1 MVTKQSH
8 RRQMICKRCCLLLE
22 FEIKIQAS
30 VSQTLKV
37 MILKFEIKNWSAERI
52 CLIRRNL
59 TQGRSA
65 KLRKPILTS
74 SGLSSWSLGGPSCLA
89 FELGLKEVCLN
100 FTVLQIHHRHP
111 HCRLRLCL
119 MSKLT
124 LDLIGS
130 HQVKASWQMVPALR
144 QIINWLK
151 QLLRN
156 LKFLGEVKWS
166 QMSWPF

>member
-1 MVTKQSH
+1 MQSH
-8 RRQMICKRCCLLLE
+8 RRRRTCMRCRLE

-30 VSQTLKV
+30 VVLTLKV
-37 MILKFEIKNWSAERI
+37 MILKFEIKNWSGERA

-59 TQGRSA
+59 KQGRSA
-65 KLRKPILTS
+65 KLRKLILIS

-89 FELGLKEVCLN
+89 FERGLKEVCLN

-111 HCRLRLCL
+111 HCHLRLCQK
-119 MSKLT
+119 SKLV
-124 LDLIGS
+124 LDLFGTR
-130 HQVKASWQMVPALR
+130 QVKASWRMVPALP

-166 QMSWPF
+166 RMSWPF